1 MQEKDTKN
9 AGAVQP
15 TKNVQKNNDVI
26 QRYAELFASMAQSVS
41 NHEECRYMF
50 NRLLKQANG
59 GKYQVIE
66 TTEKAKAETATNERR
81 MMPKEILYRLFG
93 EYAEEQLRENL
104 ASALEYEGD
113 TPELLQESNEMYF
126 NSYKDNRADLENGTT
141 ERLLKHLGII
151 KGNAVDL
158 DSLETA
164 IKTLRLL
171 FNFCENHEDRIFLLP
186 GLEIWPKQLNKLHH
200 IIRGL

>member
-1 MQEKDTKN
+1 MQNKDKKTTVKN
-9 AGAVQP
+9 QS

-26 QRYAELFASMAQSVS
+26 QRYAELFAILAQSVS

-50 NRLLKQANG
+50 NRFLKKANG
-59 GKYQVIE
+59 GKYQVTE
-66 TTEKAKAETATNERR
+66 TEKAKAEKATNERR
-81 MMPKEILYRLFG
+81 TMPKEILYSIFG

-104 ASALEYEGD
+104 ASALEYQKD

-158 DSLETA
+158 DSLETS

-171 FNFCENHEDRIFLLP
+171 FNFCENHEDRIFILP
-186 GLEIWPKQLNKLHH
+186 GLDIWPKQLNKLHH
-200 IIRGL
+200 FIRGL

>member
-1 MQEKDTKN
+1 MQNKDKKTTVKN
-9 AGAVQP
+9 QP

-66 TTEKAKAETATNERR
+66 TTEKAKAERR
-81 MMPKEILYRLFG
+81 TMPKETLYRLFG

-104 ASALEYEGD
+104 SSAIEYEGD

-200 IIRGL
+200 IVRGL

>member
-1 MQEKDTKN
+1 MQNKDKKTTVKN
-9 AGAVQP
+9 QP
-15 TKNVQKNNDVI
+15 TKNVQKNDDVI
-26 QRYAELFASMAQSVS
+26 QQYAELFASMAKCIS
-41 NHEECRYMF
+41 NNEECRYTF
-50 NRLLKQANG
+50 NKLLKQANG
-59 GKYQVIE
+59 GKYQVTD
-66 TTEKAKAETATNERR
+66 TTEKATNERR
-81 MMPKEILYRLFG
+81 TMPKEILYRLFG

-104 ASALEYEGD
+104 ASALEYQKD

-171 FNFCENHEDRIFLLP
+171 FIFCENHEDRIFLLP
-186 GLEIWPKQLNKLHH
+186 GLEIWPEQLNKLHH
-200 IIRGL
+200 FVRGV